1 LIKVSELANDLGVSR
16 QTIYNHIDKLQPKI
30 DNHIDKFKGAKVIDK
45 QGVEMIQ
52 RSVKDKSNFD
62 NDQNKVNSKG
72 DEEKAKLYQRQ
83 IELLEKQIDQLEKQ
97 VEKKDQQIERLHV
110 MLQQSQMNV
119 ESLTGEVEKT
129 KEEGFIDKI
138 KNLFK

>member
-1 LIKVSELANDLGVSR
+1 MKVSELADNLKVSR
-16 QTIYNHIDKLQPKI
+16 QTIYNHIDKLQPE
-30 DNHIDKFKGAKVIDK
+30 IDKYIDKVKGAKVIAK

-97 VEKKDQQIERLHV
+97 VEKKDQQIERLHI

-119 ESLTGEVEKT
+119 ERLTGEVEET
-129 KEEGFIDKI
+129 EEKGFINKI